1 MDKLKA
7 TFTRLDS
14 AEAPKRPRSLDQLT
28 DEDIKA
34 ADGLVLVD
42 RSRSDWQEL
51 LWSAAIGA
59 GMMSSITLQ
68 IVEIAV
74 DSRDEKQVEAARH
87 RVSGIKS
94 GSKPG

>member
-42 RSRSDWQEL
+42 RNRSDWQEL
-51 LWSAAIGA
+51 L
-59 GMMSSITLQ
+59 
-68 IVEIAV
+68 
-74 DSRDEKQVEAARH
+74 
-87 RVSGIKS
+87 
-94 GSKPG
+94 